1 MNAPLLRLLLEV
13 LPCLLLGLL
22 LEWRWPKLSRH
33 LSPPLIRYGVPLS
46 VLGMLLRSGLE
57 RSMLW
62 AGLLALVGIGAGL
75 ALLRWLP
82 GLRQLLPLPALQ
94 LGAVAGNTAYF
105 GFPVVM
111 ALLPPA
117 AMGTAVA
124 YDLVATLLTWG
135 LGPVLLTGGRLQGR
149 PLMRALAQSPASRA
163 LVLALLVG
171 LTPWS
176 QPLGALLVVPARL
189 VLLLALTILGIHL
202 GPLLRQPP
210 SERVNPWRLWPALT
224 IKLLLFPAAMLAL
237 SLLTPMPSLARQALV
252 LQAAAPTALAVLL
265 LNEASSAGDEGSSSR
280 AAAMVLWSTAIALGS
295 VPLWH
300 LLLG

>member
-1 MNAPLLRLLLEV
+1 MSAPLLRLLLEV
-13 LPCLLLGLL
+13 LPCLLLGVL
-22 LEWRWPKLSRH
+22 LEWRWPKLSRR

-57 RSMLW
+57 RSMFW

-82 GLRQLLPLPALQ
+82 GVRQLLPLPALR

-117 AMGTAVA
+117 AMGAAVA
-124 YDLVATLLTWG
+124 YDLAATLLIWG
-135 LGPVLLTGGRLQGR
+135 PGPALLTGERLQGR
-149 PLMRALAQSPASRA
+149 PLLRALAHSPA
-163 LVLALLVG
+163 
-171 LTPWS
+171 
-176 QPLGALLVVPARL
+176 
-189 VLLLALTILGIHL
+189 L
-202 GPLLRQPP
+202 GPLLRQPA

-237 SLLTPMPSLARQALV
+237 SLVTPLPPLPPLARQAVV
-252 LQAAAPTALAVLL
+252 LQAAAPTAVAVLL
-265 LNEASSAGDEGSSSR
+265 LSEASPNGSDGSSAR
-280 AAAMVLWSTAIALGS
+280 ATAMVLWSTAIALGS
-295 VPLWH
+295 VPLWR

>member
-1 MNAPLLRLLLEV
+1 MSAPLLRLLEV
-13 LPCLLLGLL
+13 LPCLLLGVLL
-22 LEWRWPKLSRH
+22 DWRWPKLSRR

-82 GLRQLLPLPALQ
+82 GLRRLLPLPALQ
-94 LGAVAGNTAYF
+94 LGAVAGNSAYF

-124 YDLVATLLTWG
+124 YDLAATLLIWG
-135 LGPVLLTGGRLQGR
+135 LGPVLLTGERLQGR
-149 PLMRALAQSPASRA
+149 PLMRALANSPASRA

-176 QPLGALLVVPARL
+176 QQLGALLVVPARL

-210 SERVNPWRLWPALT
+210 SERVNPWLLWPALT

-237 SLLTPMPSLARQALV
+237 SLLTPLPALARQAVV
-252 LQAAAPTALAVLL
+252 LQAAAPTAVAVLL
-265 LNEASSAGDEGSSSR
+265 LSEASPAGNDGSSAR
-280 AAAMVLWSTAIALGS
+280 AATLVLWSTAIALGS
-295 VPLWH
+295 VPLWR
-300 LLLG
+300 LLLVS